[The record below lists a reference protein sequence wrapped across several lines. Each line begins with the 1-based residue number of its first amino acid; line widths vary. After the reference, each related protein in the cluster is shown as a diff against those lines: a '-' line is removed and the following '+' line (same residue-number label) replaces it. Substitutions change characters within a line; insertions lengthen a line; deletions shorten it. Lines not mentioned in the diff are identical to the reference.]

1 LSRLGFSTFF
11 GTSCRNYFTVLRMTK
26 RKVRFRRPSAHEQTV
41 LRQMEVKL
49 LVRPKDLERCD
60 QILVEHHYL
69 HSAQLVGEQM
79 RYAVVWR
86 GQWLAVAAWSA
97 AALHLKAR
105 DGFIGWTEEQR
116 RERLPLVVNNSRLY
130 VMEEGHYPNLV
141 SRFMKLML
149 GRLSADWQSA
159 WGHPVALAE
168 SFVDPNLYRGTAYKV
183 SGWSQLGHTR
193 GWRRSAVDFYEP
205 HGVAKQVWI
214 RELTKNACAKLRALE
229 LPAAWASALRPPKA
243 RCTAKVREIES
254 LITRLGREVPE
265 FRRRQALAYPL
276 DGMLAL
282 IAMAMFSGVSRGY
295 EDLADY
301 AATLSQPQLRAL
313 RFRQNPHTRRVRCP
327 QRTTFERVLGGV
339 AVEVLQQILLL
350 WQEQVLGPV
359 QDRLVI
365 IDGKEIRHADVNSLS
380 AVSGSGR
387 WLGSTLVAADSN
399 EIPAGREQL
408 AKLDLVGK
416 LVLADA
422 AHTQVAQAKQI
433 LYEQGGD
440 YLLTVKKNQKDLF
453 TTLETLCAD
462 QPFSPSAHATHSRPD
477 PRAQPG
483 TLGNPVTG
491 LPGRLAPAGGLSGG
505 ADDRTAAAPGAPE
518 RPNHHRNRLPDQQS
532 DAGAIG
538 CHGPAQTQT
547 RLLGD

>member
-1 LSRLGFSTFF
+1 
-11 GTSCRNYFTVLRMTK
+11 MTK
-26 RKVRFRRPSAHEQTV
+26 GKVRFRRPSADEQTV
-41 LRQMEVKL
+41 LRQIEVKL
-49 LVRPKDLERCD
+49 LVRPKDIERCD
-60 QILVEHHYL
+60 QILVKHHYL
-69 HSAQLVGEQM
+69 HSAQLVGEQL
-79 RYAVVWR
+79 RYAVLWR
-86 GQWLAVAAWSA
+86 GRWLAVASWSA
-97 AALHLKAR
+97 AAFHLKAR
-105 DGFIGWTEEQR
+105 DGFIGWTEDQR

-130 VMEEGHYPNLV
+130 VTEEGHYPNLV
-141 SRFMKLML
+141 SRFMRLML
-149 GRLSADWQSA
+149 RRLSADWQKA

-168 SFVDPNLYRGTAYKV
+168 TFVDPNLYRGTAYKV
-183 SGWSQLGHTR
+183 SGWSQLGYTR
-193 GWRRSAVDFYEP
+193 GWKRSAVDFYEP
-205 HGVAKQVWI
+205 HGVPKQVWI
-214 RELTKNACAKLRALE
+214 RELEKNACAKLRAPE
-229 LPAAWASALRPPKA
+229 LSAVWASALRPPRT

-254 LITRLGREVPE
+254 LMTRLGREVPE

-313 RFRQNPHTRRVRCP
+313 RFRQNPRTRRIRCP

-339 AVEVLQQILLL
+339 DVELLQRVLLL

-365 IDGKEIRHADVNSLS
+365 IDGKEIRHADVTSLS

-387 WLGSTLVAADSN
+387 WLGSTLVRADSN

-422 AHTQVAQAKQI
+422 AHTQVAHARQI
-433 LYEQGGD
+433 LHAQGGD

-462 QPFSPSAHATHSRPD
+462 QRFSPSADPAHPRPESG
-477 PRAQPG
+477 AQPG
-483 TLGNPVTG
+483 TLGNPATQ
-491 LPGRLAPAGGLSGG
+491 LPGCVASAGGLSGG
-505 ADDRTAAAPGAPE
+505 ADYRTAAAPDATA
-518 RPNHHRNRLPDQQS
+518 RQDHDRNRLPDQQP
-532 DAGAIG
+532 DAGAVG
-538 CHGPAQTQT
+538 CNGFPQAQAG
-547 RLLGD
+547 LLGD